1 MSYTVRID
9 KQGCL
14 SSGRCVGAA
23 PEAFAWDDDHLADVR
38 PQAVSLS
45 LERLVEIARGCPSL
59 SITVLDEDR
68 NEIAP

>member
-9 KQGCL
+9 KQSCL
-14 SSGRCVGAA
+14 SSGRCIAAA
-23 PEAFAWDDDHLADVR
+23 PEALAWDEDQLADAR
-38 PQAVSLS
+38 PAAGSLS
-45 LERLVEIARGCPSL
+45 RERLIAIARGCPSL